1 MSPFGKRH
9 GPLFELHV
17 HLIPNNVNKILF
29 PLEFRGEMRNENV
42 QGQEN
47 QNKAFAGI
55 DRLHQ
60 IKYEVKKMIYLI
72 LKCSSVHL
80 IILQF
85 CKNMRRS
92 QNAYII

>member
-1 MSPFGKRH
+1 M
-9 GPLFELHV
+9 EENV
-17 HLIPNNVNKILF
+17 HLIPNNVNNILF
-29 PLEFRGEMRNENV
+29 PLEFLGDMRTENV

-47 QNKAFAGI
+47 QNKASAGI